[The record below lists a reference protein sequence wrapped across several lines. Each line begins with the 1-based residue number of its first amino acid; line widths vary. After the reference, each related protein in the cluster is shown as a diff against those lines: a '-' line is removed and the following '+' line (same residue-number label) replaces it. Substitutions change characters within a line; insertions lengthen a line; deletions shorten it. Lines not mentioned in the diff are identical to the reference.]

1 MIVDRVIGSNT
12 CDLEGCCISLGPCRA
27 SRGFDKFL
35 RKRTCCSGAAFRRR
49 FSRSVE
55 LESCCQ
61 LVIVGDTHGVELRGP
76 IQDFV
81 HPFRCRDWGASAGGV
96 GPGVRPS
103 CSFLHAKALQA
114 CEVSLPCVTK
124 VLNCTRVCTSDRK
137 GETGVDFWQSRAAT
151 FGYPVSTYFGSGH
164 YFAHSLSEF

>member
-27 SRGFDKFL
+27 SRGLDKFL
-35 RKRTCCSGAAFRRR
+35 RKRTCCMARHSAEASLARSNWSRAVNWSSSAIRMGSNSGGLFRIS
-49 FSRSVE
+49 FIHSV
-55 LESCCQ
+55 
-61 LVIVGDTHGVELRGP
+61 VAI
-76 IQDFV
+76 
-81 HPFRCRDWGASAGGV
+81 GAPLLGGV

-124 VLNCTRVCTSDRK
+124 VLNCTRVCTPDRK